1 MKRITKW
8 LLWVLFFVGVI
19 MTFVFLWSKGQAKQV
34 NYIEVSPLVGDSI
47 QNQITLSGSIKPRD
61 EVSIKPQISGIIS
74 EILVEPGQDVQVGDI
89 IAKISVIPDMQ
100 QVNSAESR
108 VEQERIAL
116 DRVKRIHSR
125 DKALYDKGL
134 IATEEYEK
142 SRAELDQARVQYST
156 AEQALQITKSGVS
169 SKYSKQSSTLVRATI
184 TGKILSIPVKV
195 GSSVIQAN
203 TLNEGTTIATIAD
216 MKNLIF
222 EGNADETEVGK
233 LAIGQTMNLSIGAIT
248 GLKLS
253 ATLESIAPQGT
264 STNGTM
270 LFPIKGRLTSSD
282 ETLLAQLRA
291 GFSATAD
298 VVIVKAKG
306 IMTIPESCLSYR
318 GDSTFVQIIGS
329 DGQVKE
335 RYIKTGISDGA
346 KIEVLQGLKK
356 EDKIQGNAIADD
368 AK

>member
-8 LLWVLFFVGVI
+8 LLWILFFVGVI

-34 NYIEVSPLVGDSI
+34 NYLEVSPLVGDSI
-47 QNQITLSGSIKPRD
+47 QNQITLSGNIKPRD

-264 STNGTM
+264 ATNGTM

-318 GDSTFVQIIGS
+318 GDSAFVQIIGS

-356 EDKIQGNAIADD
+356 EDKIRGNAIADD